1 MYERIDQ
8 VDKVGEGSLLVTE
21 DVMDEVGKKR
31 NTLKVIYIADCKRV
45 SVNLFFCW

>member
-8 VDKVGEGSLLVTE
+8 VGKVGEGSLLVIE
-21 DVMDEVGKKR
+21 GVMDEVGKKR
-31 NTLKVIYIADCKRV
+31 NILKVIYIVEYNRI